1 MNSQRTNDVVDKFL
15 ASKVLKVNGE
25 LKIPR
30 EQFNSKVLAPICIM
44 DVAYGMLQKVFAKDH
59 KHEAKQLINRIR
71 KIFSERIYA
80 TKGLFYEGLNE
91 DDVMY
96 LSDLSDKQGEQLDE
110 TIDKFYWF
118 IMDVIK
124 KEQGDKDKFKR
135 ADEYC
140 NIFIASTLV
149 KFTQTKIDLD
159 WKSKSSS
166 IDQLMFSLERLAEV
180 TRAKELNNKKG
191 LMLDKG
197 QLVELYKEINEKMV
211 LA

>member
-1 MNSQRTNDVVDKFL
+1 MNSQITNDVVDKFL
-15 ASKVLKVNGE
+15 ASKGLKVNGE

-59 KHEAKQLINRIR
+59 KHEAKKLINRIR

-80 TKGLFYEGLNE
+80 PKGLFYEGLNE

-96 LSDLSDKQGEQLDE
+96 LSDLSDKQSEQLE
-110 TIDKFYWF
+110 NTLDKFYWF
-118 IMDVIK
+118 IHGAAGHGK
-124 KEQGDKDKFKR
+124 HNKFKET
-135 ADEYC
+135 DMYC
-140 NIFIASTLV
+140 NILIASTLV
-149 KFTQTKIDLD
+149 KFAQVKIDLD

-166 IDQLMFSLERLAEV
+166 IDQLMFSLQRLNEVVREKYLLNKDGVMINTDYLAE
-180 TRAKELNNKKG
+180 LF
-191 LMLDKG
+191 
-197 QLVELYKEINEKMV
+197 KEINEKMA